1 MRLVG
6 WLRELPIH
14 CNYTLRNPFS
24 ILTAQF
30 HLCVIRTPPTFP
42 ESALRS
48 PFSLSRTSRKSTASN
63 ESEAAEAL
71 LCLSSGLL
79 QHEHV
84 GPIDCQCDAVDDF
97 AVQPLSTINVH
108 IPWDTPLSPLFFPGA
123 DSDLPSFPGPCVIDP
138 QEFRVMSNNASPSDS
153 EVNAESDIPRHRKP
167 RTSKLDTILTA
178 LESLRNARIS
188 VMDLLLAILNG
199 NASEFYSYRLAF
211 LCDKR
216 RIIDLLDIIWTDK
229 KSKPAFE
236 NWLED
241 DGVRHVCKLISKEM
255 EAAKPML
262 RMNIKDVTPQFIE
275 QWDVNT
281 IMDPVAAATPTWS
294 KILSAA
300 TEPQKK
306 SDACNP
312 DTRNR
317 PTVCHFGIKSIFQ

>member
-1 MRLVG
+1 
-6 WLRELPIH
+6 
-14 CNYTLRNPFS
+14 
-24 ILTAQF
+24 
-30 HLCVIRTPPTFP
+30 VIRTPPTFP

-48 PFSLSRTSRKSTASN
+48 PFSLSRTSRKSTTSN
-63 ESEAAEAL
+63 ESEAADAL
-71 LCLSSGLL
+71 LCLSSL

-84 GPIDCQCDAVDDF
+84 GPIDCDMIDDF
-97 AVQPLSTINVH
+97 AVQPLSPLI
-108 IPWDTPLSPLFFPGA
+108 IPGT
-123 DSDLPSFPGPCVIDP
+123 DLPSFPSVIDP
-138 QEFRVMSNNASPSDS
+138 QEFMSNNASPSDPP
-153 EVNAESDIPRHRKP
+153 EFDIPRHRKP
-167 RTSKLDTILTA
+167 RTSKLNTILTA
-178 LESLRNARIS
+178 LEALRDARIS

-211 LCDKR
+211 LCDNR
-216 RIIDLLDIIWTDK
+216 RIKDVLDIIWTDK

-236 NWLED
+236 YWLED
-241 DGVRHVCKLISKEM
+241 DGVQHVCKLISKEM

-262 RMNIKDVTPQFIE
+262 RMSIKDVTPQFIE

-317 PTVCHFGIKSIFQ
+317 PTVCHFCIKSVFQ